1 MGSLRSNHSLSIFIK
16 KQVKKMNIKKTTLL
30 FVALLQGICFQ
41 LWAQKNSSTK
51 SIDALKKET
60 ATNIQAGY
68 EEYKKIALNIW
79 DYAELGYKENK
90 STALLQNTLKDNG
103 FTVEAGVAGIPTAFV
118 ATYGSGSPVIGILAE
133 YDALP
138 GISQDN
144 SPTKTAIANKPNGHA
159 CGHHLFGTGSVA
171 TGIAIKKLLETG
183 KIKGTIKVFGCPAEE
198 GGSGKVY
205 MVREGLFNG
214 VDIVL
219 HWHAWDSNLTI
230 NTSALANKSA
240 KFRFYG
246 ISSHASVSPE
256 KGRSALDAVEAMN
269 MLVNMMREH
278 IPQETRIHYAITS
291 TGKAP
296 NVVPEFAEVYY
307 YVRHP
312 DKATVVA
319 IFDRIGKAAEGA
331 ALGTETKVEYEVIG
345 GTHDLLINKV
355 LAINMQSNLEKV
367 GGVLYTAEEK
377 AFAEKLQ
384 TSFFGKIPPIDN
396 ASKITPLHTDKDQGS
411 TDVGDVSY
419 FVPTVGVQTATW
431 VPGTSAHSWQAVAC
445 GGTDIGIKGML
456 VASKTMAFT
465 VIDLFTDPALIKK
478 AKEEFIQSIG
488 DYKYKALLGD
498 RKPAL
503 NYRD

>member
-1 MGSLRSNHSLSIFIK
+1 MKLLLTSII
-16 KQVKKMNIKKTTLL
+16 
-30 FVALLQGICFQ
+30 ALTIGFSCL
-41 LWAQKNSSTK
+41 AQSKNNK
-51 SIDALKKET
+51 SIDALKNET
-60 ATNIQAGY
+60 ATSIQSGY
-68 EEYKKIALNIW
+68 DAYKKIALSIW

-90 STALLQNTLKDNG
+90 STALLQNILKDNG
-103 FTVEAGVAGIPTAFV
+103 FTVEAGVAGMPTAFL

-144 SPTKTAIANKPNGHA
+144 SPVKTPIANKNSGHA

-171 TGIAIKKLLETG
+171 AGIAIKKLLESG
-183 KIKGTIKVFGCPAEE
+183 KLKGTLKVFGCPAEE

-205 MVREGLFNG
+205 MVKEGLFNA

-219 HWHAWDSNLTI
+219 HWHPSNQ
-230 NTSALANKSA
+230 NTVTYSSALANKSA

-246 ISSHASVSPE
+246 IASHAAGSPE
-256 KGRSALDAVEAMN
+256 QGRSALDAVEAMN
-269 MLVNMMREH
+269 NMVNMMREH
-278 IPQETRIHYAITS
+278 IPQETRIHYVITNG
-291 TGKAP
+291 GKAP

-312 DKATVVA
+312 DKAMAVS
-319 IFDRIGKAAEGA
+319 IFDRIAKAAEGA
-331 ALGTETKVEYEVIG
+331 ALGTETKMDYEIIG
-345 GTHDLLINKV
+345 GTHDLLINKT
-355 LAINMQSNLEKV
+355 LALNMQTNLVKV
-367 GGVLYTAEEK
+367 DGVTYTAEEINYAK
-377 AFAEKLQ
+377 KIQ
-384 TSFFGKIPPIDN
+384 TSFLSKAESIDS
-396 ASKITPLHTDKDQGS
+396 ASIVKLVYIEKNQGS

-419 FVPTVGVQTATW
+419 VVPTVGLEAATW

-445 GGTDIGIKGML
+445 GGTDIGIKGMM

-465 VIDLFTDPALIKK
+465 VIDLFTNPELIKK
-478 AKEEFIQSIG
+478 AKEELIQSKG
-488 DYKYKALLGD
+488 DYQYKALLGD

>member
-1 MGSLRSNHSLSIFIK
+1 MKLILTSI
-16 KQVKKMNIKKTTLL
+16 TLL
-30 FVALLQGICFQ
+30 TIGFSCL
-41 LWAQKNSSTK
+41 AQSKNNK
-51 SIDALKKET
+51 SIDALKNET
-60 ATNIQAGY
+60 AIGIQSGY
-68 EEYKKIALNIW
+68 DTYKKIALSIW

-90 STALLQNTLKDNG
+90 SSALLQNTLRNNG
-103 FTVEAGVAGIPTAFV
+103 FTVEAGVAGMPTAFV

-144 SPTKTAIANKPNGHA
+144 SPNKTPIANKNNGHA
-159 CGHHLFGTGSVA
+159 CGHHLFGAGSVA

-205 MVREGLFNG
+205 MVREGLFNN

-219 HWHAWDSNLTI
+219 HWHPNNR
-230 NTSALANKSA
+230 NTVWYSGALATKSA

-269 MLVNMMREH
+269 NMVNLMREH
-278 IPQETRIHYAITS
+278 APQETRIHYVITDG
-291 TGKAP
+291 GKAP

-307 YVRHP
+307 YIRHP
-312 DKATVVA
+312 DKTMAVS
-319 IFDRIGKAAEGA
+319 IFDRIAKAAEGA
-331 ALGTETKVEYEVIG
+331 ALGTETKMDYEIIG
-345 GTHDLLINKV
+345 GTHDLLINNA
-355 LAINMQSNLEKV
+355 LAINMQTNLEKV
-367 GGVLYTAEEK
+367 GGVIYTSEEIDYAK
-377 AFAEKLQ
+377 KIQE
-384 TSFFGKIPPIDN
+384 SFLGKFPSIDN
-396 ASKITPLHTDKDQGS
+396 AGVVMPLFINTDQGSTGS

-419 FVPTVGVQTATW
+419 IVPTAGVKTATW
-431 VPGTSAHSWQAVAC
+431 VSGTSAHSWQAVSC
-445 GGTDIGIKGML
+445 GATDIGIKGMI

-465 VIDLFTDPALIKK
+465 AIDLFTNPELIKK
-478 AKEEFIQSIG
+478 AKEEFIQSKG
-488 DYKYKALLGD
+488 DYQYKALLGD